1 MDVVVGSE
9 RRPDL
14 GLVDP
19 PCRAK
24 QLPPDHTPA
33 REIQMVFIGDPVQ
46 PADRILRYPD
56 DAQIHAWDKTTGGKV
71 TLSDRKESTLPL
83 SSPKWRRQILP
94 YRWMW
99 LGSVC
104 HKIIVIYQH
113 DLCIS

>member
-71 TLSDRKESTLPL
+71 TLSGSKLSTL
-83 SSPKWRRQILP
+83 SPPPSGGDRNSPDAGCGW
-94 YRWMW
+94 
-99 LGSVC
+99 GVS
-104 HKIIVIYQH
+104 IVI
-113 DLCIS
+113 